1 MSLCLLMSLTAC
13 SNLAD
18 NLAGSDY
25 QRPDTTTKSQ
35 WSAQQKRS
43 DKQQGSDKTVEAD
56 EVIRPDWWKNFDN
69 TVLNQLITT
78 ALANNLDL
86 AVLTARIGTAE
97 ASIDQANAARLPSI
111 DAALGANLQTSEG
124 ADAAHQYSYATA
136 VGWELDIWGKAK
148 KGVEAQQAA
157 YRASEAEWRAGYLE
171 LIANVAESYFQVSQ
185 FDEQIESQQTALEN
199 SERILTIYR
208 SLNAE
213 GVIPKTRVL
222 QQQAESN
229 QLRNDL
235 FELQRLRK
243 LSLNALATL
252 TGTPAGELQ
261 LPTQNLSDLPLIKVP
276 AGLPSDL
283 LSRRPDIIAA
293 EYRVLQAHQLQG
305 QARLAKLPSINLT
318 SNIGNTSAALTSLL
332 KSWAFGLASTASI
345 PIFDPN
351 VQSRIKGS
359 EAQARVA
366 EEEYR
371 STVIKA
377 FEEVENSLVN
387 LESHRQQ
394 SKELSARQEQLKI
407 VSEQFQAQAR
417 EGMISQLEL
426 FESERSLL
434 AAELARLSNHRQI
447 LVDTVVLY
455 KALGG
460 GWPAVEVKAK
470 S

>member
-1 MSLCLLMSLTAC
+1 MVSTTVEVVSLCLLLSLTAC
-13 SNLAD
+13 SNLA
-18 NLAGSDY
+18 GPDY
-25 QRPDTTTKSQ
+25 QRPDTPTKSQ
-35 WSAQQKRS
+35 WS
-43 DKQQGSDKTVEAD
+43 DKDKIGTVD

-69 TVLNQLITT
+69 AVLDQLITT
-78 ALANNLDL
+78 ALTNNSDL

-124 ADAAHQYSYATA
+124 TDSARQYSYATA

-199 SERILTIYR
+199 SEKILTIYR

-235 FELQRLRK
+235 LELQRLRK
-243 LSLNALATL
+243 LSVNALATL
-252 TGTPAGELQ
+252 TGPPAGELQ

-318 SNIGNTSAALTSLL
+318 SNLGNTSFALTSLL
-332 KSWAFGLASTASI
+332 KSWAVGLASTASI

-351 VQSRIKGS
+351 VQARIKGS
-359 EAQARVA
+359 EAETRVA

-371 STVIKA
+371 STVIKS
-377 FEEVENSLVN
+377 FEEVENALVN
-387 LESHRQQ
+387 LASHGEQR
-394 SKELSARQEQLKI
+394 KELIARQEQLKI
-407 VSEQFQAQAR
+407 VSEQFQAQVR

-455 KALGG
+455 KVLGG
-460 GWPAVEVKAK
+460 GWPAVEVKPK